1 MGALVGN
8 LGSRYNSFAVNQLND
23 DDTVASLEL
32 IFLSV
37 KEGVKWVLFSIPFG
51 TNVVNFYG
59 YGDCMS
65 LNT

>member
-23 DDTVASLEL
+23 DETVASLEL

-37 KEGVKWVLFSIPFG
+37 KEGVK
-51 TNVVNFYG
+51 
-59 YGDCMS
+59 
-65 LNT
+65 